1 MRFATTINYVYD
13 QCMNFEPHGCPIRFG
28 AIVLGDRWCLMIIR
42 DLMFKDRKYY
52 RDFLEAGEGIST
64 NILADR
70 LSRLEE
76 AGIITKTQDPQHGKR
91 FIYRLSSKGLALVPV
106 MLELMKWAAD
116 YDDDTEM
123 PKSFV
128 KRLRNNSYAIA
139 EEITSKSQVPD

>member
-1 MRFATTINYVYD
+1 MNY
-13 QCMNFEPHGCPIRFG
+13 EPFGCPVRFG
-28 AIVLGDRWCLMIIR
+28 SVALGDRWCLVIIR

-70 LSRLEE
+70 LLRLEE
-76 AGIITKTQDPQHGKR
+76 AEIITKSQDPLHGKR
-91 FIYRLSSKGLALVPV
+91 FIYRLTPKGRGLVPV

-116 YDDDTEM
+116 FDDLTEM

-128 KRLRNNSYAIA
+128 KKLRNNPNVLA
-139 EEITSKSQVPD
+139 EEINAKLRVPD